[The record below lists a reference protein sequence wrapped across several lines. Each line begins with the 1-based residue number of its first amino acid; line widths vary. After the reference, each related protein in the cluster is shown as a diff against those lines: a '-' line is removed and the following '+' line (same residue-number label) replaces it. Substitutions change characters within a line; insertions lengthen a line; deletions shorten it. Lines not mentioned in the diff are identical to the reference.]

1 MRKVARLF
9 FFLFIIAVIFIL
21 GDMRVALE
29 AYAQTET
36 PPTPLETQVEGN
48 NQFAFDL
55 YHMLRDG
62 SENIIY
68 SPYSISAAL
77 AMVYAG
83 AREDTANQMADTL
96 HFELSQDELHPAFAD
111 LSQLVT
117 SIESEYADSFQLNVA
132 NAIWAQDGYPVL
144 ADYAA
149 LVDAHYGAGLQTLDF
164 ANATDEARITIN
176 DWVSD
181 QTAGRIPELLA
192 PGSLSPVS
200 RLVLTN
206 AIYFNASW
214 LLLFN
219 EDATEE
225 EAFTLLDGT
234 QIQVPMMHMSNQFTY
249 IEGDNYQIIAL
260 AYQPNGEMEMM
271 IVLPESGAFDEV
283 EAGLDGAWFQQVR
296 DDFAS
301 WQSVWNVNLSMPRF
315 GANLNA
321 DLSQALIEMGMPEA
335 FTTDANFSGIAD
347 PATTGEPLFMSFVIH
362 SAVISVDEKGTEAAA
377 ATAVGLGGGGPPNEP
392 FDFRV
397 NRPFI
402 YLIYHRQTGTI
413 LFMGRVLN
421 PLED

>member
-362 SAVISVDEKGTEAAA
+362 SAFIAVDEKGTEAAA